1 MRRKEASSP
10 QKELT
15 IEYMVVEDEFNIINE
30 VFDEIFEHI
39 EKEIRQ
45 RI

>member
-1 MRRKEASSP
+1 MKRKEASSP
-10 QKELT
+10 QKEPT
-15 IEYMVVEDEFNIINE
+15 VEYIVVEDEFNILNE
-30 VFDEIFEHI
+30 VFDELFEHI